1 MEGENPGAINYYALI
16 VVLILLWIF
25 YFWVNLFDF
34 QKIEF
39 HATKVAII
47 EQILKVSILK
57 VLAGLNFGF
66 RLAIF
71 NDVSNPEGTER
82 S

>member
-39 HATKVAII
+39 LSH
-47 EQILKVSILK
+47 LY
-57 VLAGLNFGF
+57 
-66 RLAIF
+66 R
-71 NDVSNPEGTER
+71 
-82 S
+82 

>member
-34 QKIEF
+34 KNIEF
-39 HATKVAII
+39 
-47 EQILKVSILK
+47 VSHLY
-57 VLAGLNFGF
+57 
-66 RLAIF
+66 R
-71 NDVSNPEGTER
+71 
-82 S
+82 